1 VSGRQLAFDLDHR
14 PALSA
19 EDFLVGPSNQDAV
32 AWIDAWP
39 DWPGRALAL
48 YGPAGAGK
56 THLAQVWR
64 ARSGATMLDLDR
76 LDPAAVPE
84 LAGETALAI
93 EVGDTVPG
101 ERTLLH
107 LLNLLRAEGR
117 SVLLLSRAAPARW
130 DVRLPDLAS
139 RLSAIAC
146 ARLGPPD
153 DTLFQAV
160 LVKLFADRQV
170 RPEPELIRF
179 LVRRLDRSF
188 AGAAAAV
195 AWLDRAALEEQRPVN
210 LSLAR
215 RIPGLSGEAGEG
227 GAAHDSDDVIR

>member
-1 VSGRQLAFDLDHR
+1 MSGRQLAFRLDHR

-32 AWIDAWP
+32 AWIDSWP
-39 DWPGRALAL
+39 DWPGGALAL

-64 ARSGATMLDLDR
+64 ARSRATVIELDGLDS
-76 LDPAAVPE
+76 AAVPE
-84 LAGETALAI
+84 LAREPALVI
-93 EVGDTVPG
+93 EVGETVPG

-107 LLNLLRAEGR
+107 LLNLLRGEKA
-117 SVLLLSRAAPARW
+117 SVLLLARAAPAHW
-130 DVRLPDLAS
+130 DLRLPDLAS

-146 ARLGPPD
+146 ARLGSPD

-188 AGAAAAV
+188 AAAAAAV
-195 AWLDRAALEEQRPVN
+195 AWLDHAALEEQRPVG

-215 RIPGLSGEAGEG
+215 RIPGLSGEAG
-227 GAAHDSDDVIR
+227 AAHDSGDVNC